1 MDQNPE
7 PLGVVPIDGRGS
19 LPFALVHG
27 ESLVAAASWALTTA
41 GAKLFDYTI
50 PLEEVQDADQML
62 VVHDPLCPLT
72 PAAFIEQAIEEC
84 TETGSVVV
92 GVRQVTDTVKEYDGE
107 QVGETHDRE
116 ELMSVTSPVVL
127 PATVVA
133 ALDELATEDLPG
145 FVDQLAQRFPVR
157 YLPAPPLGQRIVD
170 EDDLEVLGA
179 LSSTE

>member
-1 MDQNPE
+1 MSS
-7 PLGVVPIDGRGS
+7 LGVVLEQDRGS

-27 ESLVAAASWALTTA
+27 EPLVACAAWALGEAGVMLVDIGTPWSSLVASGEPVVLH
-41 GAKLFDYTI
+41 
-50 PLEEVQDADQML
+50 DA
-62 VVHDPLCPLT
+62 LCPLT
-72 PAAFIEQAIEEC
+72 PPAFLAGCVAAAAGGE
-84 TETGSVVV
+84 VVV
-92 GVRQVTDTVKEYDGE
+92 AVRPVTDTVKEYDGE
-107 QVGETHDRE
+107 QVGATHDRE
-116 ELMSVTSPVVL
+116 ELMSVTSPIVL

-133 ALDELATEDLPG
+133 ALDELATDDLPD